1 MTAATTKI
9 LIVDDE
15 PDIRGLLSL
24 TFEQAGYVVKTAAS
38 GCDAVALCSDEAFD
52 VVLSDITMSEM
63 SGHELARWIE
73 AHRPATH
80 IALMSGFDPG
90 NYGCASSPKY
100 DFIPK
105 PFRPEQVVSF
115 VEQVLAG

>member
-15 PDIRGLLSL
+15 PDIRGLLSF
-24 TFEQAGYVVKTAAS
+24 TFEQAGYVVKTAAN

-52 VVLSDITMSEM
+52 VVLSDITMPEM
-63 SGHELARWIE
+63 SGHEL
-73 AHRPATH
+73 
-80 IALMSGFDPG
+80 SGFDPG
-90 NYGCASSPKY
+90 NYGCASSPRY

-115 VEQVLAG
+115 VKQVLAA

>member
-1 MTAATTKI
+1 MTAATAKI

-52 VVLSDITMSEM
+52 VVLSDITMPEM
-63 SGHELARWIE
+63 SGHELAQWIA
-73 AHRPATH
+73 AHRPTTH
-80 IALMSGFDPG
+80 IAFMSTAPGVTNPSRAQAFGRSALTVEGFCCSVG
-90 NYGCASSPKY
+90 YTEIA
-100 DFIPK
+100 
-105 PFRPEQVVSF
+105 
-115 VEQVLAG
+115 